1 MFSKAKKKGHGG
13 KNTSALQDL
22 NAPDSPSPHSSQA
35 KTTAKMAPPK
45 KSSARS
51 GPTVPS
57 LISADVLIKG
67 SVSAEGE
74 VQFDGSLEGDI
85 RAKSLMIGESATVKG
100 EVIAEKVRVAGTVE
114 GAIRAHQVE
123 LTTTAIVKG
132 DVHHTALS
140 IEAGAKLD
148 GNCRH
153 SDKPMDED
161 KSKSSRVAPRSSLDD
176 AQDQSESDNSQ
187 FEESSDKEEQHTS
200 FLAHKGKVDLR

>member
-1 MFSKAKKKGHGG
+1 MFSRAKKGKGG
-13 KNTSALQDL
+13 NTKSALQDL
-22 NAPDSPSPHSSQA
+22 NAPDPAPSSAA

-45 KSSARS
+45 KNPSRS
-51 GPTVPS
+51 GPNVPS
-57 LISADVLIKG
+57 LISADVMIKG
-67 SVSAEGE
+67 SVSAQGE
-74 VQFDGSLEGDI
+74 VQFDGTLEGDI

-123 LTTTAIVKG
+123 LMATAVVKG

-153 SDKPMDED
+153 SDKPMDESVSG
-161 KSKSSRVAPRSSLDD
+161 SKSRVAPRTSM
-176 AQDQSESDNSQ
+176 SDN
-187 FEESSDKEEQHTS
+187 EAAPAIETPAG
-200 FLAHKGKVDLR
+200 FLNHKGKADLR